1 MVHISIDDAEYVVFQ
16 VAMVILLLTY
26 IVYPFPRRAY
36 DISAYLSLAIEFL
49 NAFDIMDMLGDI
61 AFIRNYDVSWRAIYY
76 ASMGISV
83 LLLSFPISI
92 EEDFVDFPSYFFGL
106 AARLMSRRKERR
118 SAVGDNVVNNGFHID
133 SGDISADV
141 ECVCVVKESHANE
154 AVTQTES
161 LKARTEKPDKHE
173 RGFKVTRE
181 DAALKNERSGTYPLE
196 SSPGGPSIESKSK
209 FQRKSTRETLIFET
223 WKRILKTVATV
234 LFTDVMFAAIRLKI
248 MVVEHS
254 VDHGFNMVVKNLVL
268 AILHSLYLIK
278 HLKTVCLLYKSNLK

>member
-1 MVHISIDDAEYVVFQ
+1 
-16 VAMVILLLTY
+16 MVILLLTY
-26 IVYPFPRRAY
+26 IVYPFPRRPY
-36 DISAYLSLAIEFL
+36 DIGAYLSLAIEFL

-61 AFIRNYDVSWRAIYY
+61 AFIRNYDVSWRSIYY
-76 ASMGISV
+76 TSMGISV

-106 AARLMSRRKERR
+106 AARLMSSRRERQN
-118 SAVGDNVVNNGFHID
+118 AVSDNIVNTGFHID
-133 SGDISADV
+133 SGDTSADV

-154 AVTQTES
+154 STTTVVQSET
-161 LKARTEKPDKHE
+161 LKARTEKLDNEE
-173 RGFKVTRE
+173 RGLEDTRE
-181 DAALKNERSGTYPLE
+181 KAASKNKRTGTDPLE
-196 SSPGGPSIESKSK
+196 SSPGGPGIESKSK
-209 FQRKSTRETLIFET
+209 FQRKSTRDTLIFET
-223 WKRILKTVATV
+223 WKRILKTMATV

-278 HLKTVCLLYKSNLK
+278 HLKTICLLYKSNLK